1 MTRNYKLIFRVGVHA
16 LVCIFAL
23 ASFTYAAKTL
33 NPIQDDE
40 GNEARKKTA
49 NAAVRQL
56 TDRDPLVRQRAAE
69 ELARLA
75 AVEQRKLVE
84 GYRLQEKNRR
94 VGLALDWALYRM
106 GKAERL
112 FALVRALDSSSSEQA
127 RSYLIQ
133 LESPEPLYMFLE
145 TAKGRT
151 LVGLL
156 EVFARTGDE
165 DTLRRIKSYIGST
178 DPKVAEAARFAEREI
193 SLRLAVIS
201 NSSIMPLTLEAEQN
215 INFVLNWHNYL
226 FS

>member
-1 MTRNYKLIFRVGVHA
+1 MTRNYKLIFRVGINA

-23 ASFTYAAKTL
+23 ASFIYAAKTF

-40 GNEARKKTA
+40 GNEARKEAA
-49 NAAVRQL
+49 NVAARQL
-56 TDRDPLVRQRAAE
+56 TDRDALVRQRAAE

-75 AVEQRKLVE
+75 AVEQRKVVE

-112 FALVRALDSSSSEQA
+112 FPIVRAFDSSNSEQA
-127 RSYLIQ
+127 RSYLVQ

-165 DTLRRIKSYIGST
+165 DTLRRIKPCIGSN

-193 SLRLAVIS
+193 SRRLATTS
-201 NSSIMPLTLEAEQN
+201 NSSITL
-215 INFVLNWHNYL
+215 
-226 FS
+226 